1 VRLLPCPQC
10 PAAAASS
17 SPTSAPADQLAVA
30 DIYQSPGDRADEE
43 VASLLERVH
52 SLVPLMSPEAVTR
65 TARKLRLVQRDVAEA
80 HSASRRSPCSSEE
93 DEDEDGEEE
102 ADPTAALDFA
112 ATDSASDAAGASD
125 DGRQDGS
132 SGDELAADGEL
143 LSLRCHECSDDEPTS
158 EEGSQPPS
166 PGGARQLEREAYKRR
181 RRAADARQR
190 SAFPSL
196 QRSAFPSLVSSQ
208 LKCQHCMAGGALGLG
223 ACESAAMVEFDD
235 INDIIA
241 AEVPFVDSLD
251 GEARE
256 DACRSARYKMYRGVI
271 AWKFADPL
279 GSGRRRRIPDCCV
292 WQIRD
297 LFPDP
302 RCDETCDYLRGC
314 ERKGHYVGFR
324 TAAESKAAREGMTLI
339 DLEYED

>member
-1 VRLLPCPQC
+1 M
-10 PAAAASS
+10 
-17 SPTSAPADQLAVA
+17 
-30 DIYQSPGDRADEE
+30 
-43 VASLLERVH
+43 ASLLERVV

-80 HSASRRSPCSSEE
+80 LSASRRSPCSSEE

-102 ADPTAALDFA
+102 AVVAALDFA
-112 ATDSASDAAGASD
+112 ATDSASDAAGASN

-166 PGGARQLEREAYKRR
+166 PGGARQLERDAYEQR
-181 RRAADARQR
+181 RRAADAR
-190 SAFPSL
+190 

-235 INDIIA
+235 VNEIIA
-241 AEVPFVDSLD
+241 AEVPFVDSLV

-256 DACRSARYKMYRGVI
+256 DACRAARYKMYRAVI

-324 TAAESKAAREGMTLI
+324 TVAESKAAKEGVTLA
-339 DLEYED
+339 